1 MINVGDILNQR
12 YKIQRLIGSG
22 GSAHVY
28 LALDLILDRNVAV
41 KVLRRDFTHE
51 EKALKRFQREAKA
64 ISFLTH
70 QNIVN
75 LYDVDEDNSF
85 QYLVMEYIDG
95 IDLRKYIQKNHPIS
109 KETIVDIMKQIADA
123 ISHAHKQG
131 VIHRDLKTQNIIIR
145 KDGVVKIT
153 DFGIATSFNDIS
165 VTQTNTLV
173 GSIHYLSP
181 EQARG
186 ERATHQSDIYAL
198 GIILYEMIMGS
209 VPFKGDTPVS
219 IAMQHFQSSI
229 PSIVGRSSQ
238 EIPQSLENI
247 VLKSTAKNP
256 MYRYQ
261 TCDELF
267 QDLMTCLHKSKQS
280 LPKFIE
286 PNRPTVQKQSVNKP
300 QQVSQ
305 PVLTPK
311 EKPKRKIPLGML
323 LTGIGALALLIV
335 TLLITLTPK
344 AGLSMPDLRNKEQE
358 QAVQL
363 LSDMGIV
370 VENVV
375 EEQHETVKPG
385 RIIRT
390 NPNHGERLN
399 KQDSVTLYVSS
410 GNGTIKVEDYSEKE
424 YAAIYPELIEKG
436 LIIERRTE
444 TSSTVEAGHV
454 ISQSITAGANVAKG
468 TVLTLTV
475 SSGAVPFGNYV
486 NQNGQVAKQ
495 QLEDLGFVVTIEEET
510 NSQVSVGTVI
520 RQSIEPGTKVDSQQT
535 KDVTLTVS
543 KGVTMPDFSGWNEQA
558 IFNRLSEMGLTA
570 SFYIQESNTVPRNEM
585 ISQSVKPGTPI
596 TSRTDIV
603 ITISSGSSRR
613 TSSTQEDESSTQET
627 ESSTTTTTENVE
639 E

>member
-1 MINVGDILNQR
+1 MINIGDILNQR

-28 LALDLILDRNVAV
+28 LAMDLILDRNVAV

-95 IDLRKYIQKNHPIS
+95 TDLRKYIQKNHPLS
-109 KETIVDIMKQIADA
+109 KETIVDIMKQILDA
-123 ISHAHKQG
+123 IAHAHRQG

-153 DFGIATSFNDIS
+153 DFGIATSYNDIS

-186 ERATHQSDIYAL
+186 NRATHQSDIYAL

-219 IAMQHFQSSI
+219 IAMQHFQSPI
-229 PSIVGRSSQ
+229 PSIVGRAPQ
-238 EIPQSLENI
+238 DIPQSLENV
-247 VLKSTAKNP
+247 VLKATAKNP

-261 TCDELF
+261 TCDEMF
-267 QDLMTCLHKSKQS
+267 HDLVICLQKGKQS
-280 LPKFIE
+280 VQKFVE
-286 PNRPTVQKQSVNKP
+286 PNRPSVQKQESVKP
-300 QQVSQ
+300 QQTVQ
-305 PVLTPK
+305 TVPIQK
-311 EKPKRKIPLGML
+311 EKQQKKLPVGML
-323 LTGIGALALLIV
+323 LTAIGTIMLLV
-335 TLLITLTPK
+335 TTLWITLTPAASIAMPDVRNEEQERAIEILTD
-344 AGLSMPDLRNKEQE
+344 AGLT
-358 QAVQL
+358 
-363 LSDMGIV
+363 I
-370 VENVV
+370 ENVI
-375 EEQHETVKPG
+375 EESHDTVKKG
-385 RIIRT
+385 SVIRT
-390 NPNHGERLN
+390 TPKNGERLR
-399 KQDSVTLYVSS
+399 KQDGVTVYVST
-410 GNGTIKVEDYSEKE
+410 GNGAIKVENYVEKE
-424 YAAIYPELIEKG
+424 YMAIYASLIEKG
-436 LIIERRTE
+436 LIVERRTE
-444 TSSTVEAGHV
+444 TSATIPAGHV
-454 ISQSITAGANVAKG
+454 ISQSITAGSNVAKG

-486 NQNGQVAKQ
+486 NQNGQTAKQ
-495 QLEDLGFVVTIEEET
+495 QLEDLGFNVTIEEET
-510 NSQVSVGTVI
+510 NSQVPIGAVI
-520 RQSIEPGTKVDSQQT
+520 RQSIEPNTKVDSQIT
-535 KDVTLTVS
+535 KDVTLTIS
-543 KGVTMPDFSGWNEQA
+543 KGIVMPDFTGWNEQA
-558 IFNRLSEMGLTA
+558 IFNRLSELGLTA
-570 SFYIQESNTVPRNEM
+570 SFYIQESQSVPKNEM
-585 ISQSVKPGTPI
+585 ISQSVRPGTAI

-603 ITISSGSSRR
+603 ITISSGAAQ
-613 TSSTQEDESSTQET
+613 SSTRMEQT
-627 ESSTTTTTENVE
+627 ESSTTTESGNE